1 MSKNLSLLAG
11 RKGMEDNLFEKLSA
25 SDRSPVQL
33 KALAKEY
40 LMGEANLL
48 GTTSFYDFLKKEN
61 DTKKVHVC
69 NGTAC
74 LLAGTQEQV
83 KVDLRTQFKPEEIGE
98 ICCLGRCHE
107 NAAFQL
113 EGKNYSGLTGQDL
126 QEKLVD
132 KNLNGNDSYFKET
145 FSREPVLIRPFP
157 GVSTYYALFE
167 DLFTKPK
174 ATILEEII
182 KSNLRGR
189 GGAGFPLGLKLEA
202 CKKSKGT
209 QKFIVCNADEGD
221 PGSYTDRYLLEHQ
234 PHSVLFGMLVCGYLV
249 GADTGILYIRAE
261 YPESVRAIQ
270 QAIFEFEA
278 WSELHPFNFSFKII
292 KGAGAYICGE
302 ETALLSSIEGQR
314 PEVRIRPPY
323 PTTEGLFGCPT
334 VVNNVETLANL
345 HFILDRGA
353 ALYQTLGTPKSK
365 GTKLICLDSFFNHA
379 GVYEVE
385 FGMPLS
391 EIIQQLGNGFKRP
404 VKALHIGGPLGGVV
418 PESKWGDLT
427 LDFESFAQAGFHL
440 GHASILSI
448 PERFP
453 MIKYLEHLFEF
464 TANESCGKCFP
475 CRLGSQRGK
484 EMMQQAHAKKYKI
497 DRVLLDDLLMTLEEG
512 SLCGLGGALPIP
524 IRNILDYFSEELTT
538 YFTKSETV

>member
-1 MSKNLSLLAG
+1 MSKNLSLLSG
-11 RKGMEDNLFEKLSA
+11 RKGIKDNLFEKLSA
-25 SDRSPVQL
+25 SDLSPETL
-33 KALAKEY
+33 KVLAKEY
-40 LMGEANLL
+40 LIGEANLM
-48 GTTSFYDFLKKEN
+48 GTASFYDFLKKEN
-61 DTKKVHVC
+61 DAKKVHVC

-83 KVDLRTQFKPEEIGE
+83 KVDLGTQFKPEEIGE

-113 EGKNYSGLTGQDL
+113 DGKNYSGINGQDL
-126 QEKLVD
+126 QAILENKSLDTKDAYHVE
-132 KNLNGNDSYFKET
+132 SVSKEA
-145 FSREPVLIRPFP
+145 VLIQPFS
-157 GVSTYYALFE
+157 GVAQYY
-167 DLFTKPK
+167 DLFTDLYTKPK
-174 ATILEEII
+174 ATILTEII
-182 KSNLRGR
+182 NANLRGR
-189 GGAGFPLGLKLEA
+189 GGAGFPIGLKIEA
-202 CKKSKGT
+202 CKKALGH
-209 QKFIVCNADEGD
+209 QKYIVCNADEGD

-234 PHSVLFGMLVCGYLV
+234 PHAVLFGMLVCGYLV

-261 YPESVRAIQ
+261 YPESVDKIQ

-278 WSELHPFNFSFKII
+278 WSELHPFDFSFKII

-302 ETALLSSIEGQR
+302 ETALLASIEGQR

-323 PTTEGLFGCPT
+323 PTEEGLFGCPT
-334 VVNNVETLANL
+334 LVNNVETLANL
-345 HFILDRGA
+345 HFILEKGA
-353 ALYQTLGTPKSK
+353 ALYQTLGTKKST
-365 GTKLICLDSFFNHA
+365 GTKLICLDSFFNRP

-391 EIIQQLGNGFKRP
+391 DIIQQLGQGFKHP

-418 PESKWGDLT
+418 PESKWQDLT
-427 LDFESFAQAGFHL
+427 LDFESFYQSGFHL

-448 PERFP
+448 PEQFP

-484 EMMQQAHAKKYKI
+484 EMMQQAQAKKYKI
-497 DRVLLDDLLMTLEEG
+497 NRILLDDLLMTLEEG

-524 IRNILDYFSEELTT
+524 VRNILDYFSEELTT
-538 YFTKSETV
+538 YFKQR